1 MFTPKPTQLVV
12 FGIDKQRVSQVLA
25 QLRSIRIP
33 EPYKGK
39 GLRRKT
45 DIILRK
51 EIKKKVILWFFS
63 CNKNRRPNIKVRTAL
78 TQIYGIGTY
87 LQQIKSVIN

>member
-1 MFTPKPTQLVV
+1 MFTPKPTQLVI

-51 EIKKKVILWFFS
+51 EGKKK
-63 CNKNRRPNIKVRTAL
+63 
-78 TQIYGIGTY
+78 
-87 LQQIKSVIN
+87 